1 MDEKNQRLIDLL
13 QVNARQSTSSLA
25 RKLNL
30 SRTAVHER
38 IHKLEK
44 SGVIQGYTIRLDK
57 DFAQKF
63 ITAQVMIETNA
74 KLNKQIA
81 AELRTVPQVRALYTV
96 NGQFD
101 FIAMIR
107 SETTQQMDAVLD
119 RICDIEGIEKTLSSI
134 ILSTKFVA
142 EA

>member
-38 IHKLEK
+38 INKLEK

-57 DFAQKF
+57 EFVQKF
-63 ITAQVMIETNA
+63 ITAQVMIETNP
-74 KLNKQIA
+74 KLNKQIT
-81 AELRTVPQVRALYTV
+81 AELKTVPQVRALYTV

-107 SETTQQMDAVLD
+107 SETTEQMDAVLD